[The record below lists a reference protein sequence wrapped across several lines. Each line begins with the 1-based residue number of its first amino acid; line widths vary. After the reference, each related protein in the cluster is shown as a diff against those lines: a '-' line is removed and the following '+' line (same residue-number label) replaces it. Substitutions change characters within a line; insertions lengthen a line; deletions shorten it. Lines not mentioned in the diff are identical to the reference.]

1 MKKGF
6 VFLLLIGL
14 LASTYYGLKT
24 HFGVIE
30 KIAPQKKETALQSR
44 LGIVHP
50 ILEDQMIV
58 AVILAENNAKDIE
71 RNLDSLFT
79 QTYPYTRVIL
89 IDNGSTDGT
98 YERAEA
104 YSQNKERKLE
114 LIRYENRKPNLEV
127 LYDVIQRLD
136 PHEIVALIEGKDW
149 LSHENVF
156 DHLNCAYANPEVWMT
171 HSRAISHPN
180 YQVVSGHEF
189 SESLLL
195 GKEFRQKVREEISPL
210 TTFYAGF
217 FQNVKLQDFLYKG
230 VFIDE
235 CYRLASLLPLFEMGP
250 EHILF
255 MDEVSYVKNDSVS
268 VVDHKLHLQKVALVD
283 AHLRSLPSYKI
294 LSQLK
299 LEINSPSFHR
309 YKSDLVLFSEDSPLH
324 LYACLESLLLN
335 TRDINEV
342 YVLYKGSDHEFQR
355 AYLNLQNEFHTVQ
368 FLNVCDYPGND
379 YATLISKVLANKR
392 HASPYVVI
400 GDDRLIFEERIR
412 FHDCISA
419 MEKVHADHFFLS
431 HEVEESEGLPHAIPI
446 DQGIYAYQLGEE
458 GASRPFSI
466 ALCRKSLFESLE
478 GINDLSA
485 FRKLWERKLPPAA
498 VALFYEEK
506 KIVPIVALQDPSL
519 SQKKEW
525 GHKFIEGYK
534 IDLPSLTCELEE
546 AQKGELPLIKRDRR
560 RVTAQAD

>member
-6 VFLLLIGL
+6 VFLFLIGL

-30 KIAPQKKETALQSR
+30 KITPQKKTSLRSQ

-58 AVILAENNAKDIE
+58 GVVLAENNAKDIQ

-79 QTYPYTRVIL
+79 QAYPYTRVIL

-98 YERAEA
+98 YERAKT
-104 YSQNKERKLE
+104 YFQNKERKLE
-114 LIRYENRKPNLEV
+114 LVRYENRKPNLEV
-127 LYDVIQRLD
+127 LYDVVQRLD
-136 PHEIVALIEGKDW
+136 PHEIVALIKGKDW

-171 HSRAISHPN
+171 HSRAISHPD
-180 YQVVSGHEF
+180 YQVISGHEF

-195 GKEFRQKVREEISPL
+195 EKKFRQTVREGISPL

-230 VFIDE
+230 EFIDE
-235 CYRLASLLPLFEMGP
+235 CYGLATLLPLFEMGP

-255 MDEVSYVKNDSVS
+255 MDEVSYVKNDSAS
-268 VVDHKLHLQKVALVD
+268 VVDHKLRLQKIVAVD
-283 AHLRSLPSYKI
+283 AHLRSLPSYKT

-299 LEINSPSFHR
+299 LETNSPGFHR
-309 YKSDLVLFSEDSPLH
+309 YKGDLILFSEDSPLH

-335 TRDINEV
+335 TRDINKV

-355 AYLNLQNEFHTVQ
+355 AYLNLQSEFHTVQ

-379 YATLISKVLANKR
+379 YATFIAKVLANR
-392 HASPYVVI
+392 RYASPYVVI
-400 GDDRLIFEERIR
+400 GDDQLIFEEKIR

-431 HEVEESEGLPHAIPI
+431 HEVGEEERLPHAIPI

-458 GASRPFSI
+458 GANRSFSI

-478 GINDLSA
+478 GINDLPA
-485 FRKLWERKLPPAA
+485 FRKLWKRKLTPEA

-506 KIVPIVALQDPSL
+506 KIVPIVAIQDPTL

-525 GHKFIEGYK
+525 GHKFLEGYK

-546 AQKGELPLIKRDRR
+546 VEKGEFPLIKRDRR
-560 RVTAQAD
+560 RVTTQTN